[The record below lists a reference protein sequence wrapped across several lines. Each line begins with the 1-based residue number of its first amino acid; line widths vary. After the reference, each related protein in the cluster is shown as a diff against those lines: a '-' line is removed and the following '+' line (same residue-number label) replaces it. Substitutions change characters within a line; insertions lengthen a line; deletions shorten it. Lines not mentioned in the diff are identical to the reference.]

1 MKGFLFDL
9 DGTLVD
15 TAIDMIQSLKLLAA
29 ENGIDIDP
37 DYNEYKELI
46 TYGSKAIV
54 TSIFG
59 HLDNN
64 SIIKLQQRYL
74 TIYQQNLTTGSC
86 LFEGVE
92 SVIKHFDNNQI
103 PWGIVTNKPAYLA
116 QPLIEA
122 LPQLTQCKIL
132 VGGDTTAYS
141 KPHPAPIMHALNT
154 MDLKPESSWYIGDA
168 QSDIKAARAASMN
181 SAIALWGY
189 LSKKDRPEEWQANKS
204 LMCAT
209 DILSL

>member
-37 DYNEYKELI
+37 DYKEYKELI
-46 TYGSKAIV
+46 THGSKAIV

-59 HLDNN
+59 HLDQT
-64 SIIKLQQRYL
+64 SIEKLQQRYL

-86 LFEGVE
+86 LFEGIE
-92 SVIKHFDNNQI
+92 SVIQHFDDNQV

-122 LPQLTQCKIL
+122 LPQLSQCKIL
-132 VGGDTTAYS
+132 VGGDTTAFS
-141 KPHPAPIMHALNT
+141 KPHPASIFHALKAL
-154 MDLKPESSWYIGDA
+154 DLKPELSWYIGDA
-168 QSDIKAARAASMN
+168 HSDIIAARAASMN

-189 LSKKDRPEEWQANKS
+189 LSKKDQPEKWQANKS

-209 DILSL
+209 DILAL

>member
-37 DYNEYKELI
+37 DYSEYKELI

-59 HLDNN
+59 HLDKT
-64 SIIKLQQRYL
+64 SIKKLQQRYL

-86 LFEGVE
+86 LFDGVE
-92 SVIKHFDNNQI
+92 SVIKHLDDKQV

-122 LPQLTQCKIL
+122 LPQLNQCKIL

-141 KPHPAPIMHALNT
+141 KPHPAPVFHALNT
-154 MDLKPESSWYIGDA
+154 LNLKPELSWYIGDA
-168 QSDIKAARAASMN
+168 QTDITAARAASMN

-189 LSKKDRPEEWQANKS
+189 LSKKDRPDEWQANKS
-204 LMCAT
+204 LLCAN